1 MKYLEV
7 LENSRLIAI
16 LRGITPTEALDV
28 SKILVDSGFKIIE
41 VPLNSPNAFESIEV
55 LVNHYKDEKD
65 IFIGAG
71 TVCSSSDV
79 ERLKK
84 VGASLVISPNT
95 DISVIDKTNELNMIS
110 IPGFLTPSE
119 AYTAINAGAK
129 SLKLFPLRRFGVAYY
144 NDIKTILPKDMP
156 IIAVGGVD
164 ESNIEE
170 YLEDGIKYFGLGSSL
185 YKPNIDLNLLKQKA
199 DFFVKAV
206 RENDV

>member
-1 MKYLEV
+1 MTYLEV
-7 LENSRLIAI
+7 LEETRLIAI
-16 LRGITPTEALDV
+16 LRAITPAEVLEV
-28 SKILVDSGFKIIE
+28 STLLVDSGFKIIE
-41 VPLNSPNAFESIEV
+41 VPLNSPNAFESIKI
-55 LVNHYKDEKD
+55 LVDYYKEYDD

-71 TVCSSSDV
+71 TVCSSCDV
-79 ERLKK
+79 ELLKK
-84 VGASLVISPNT
+84 TNASLVISPNT
-95 DISVIDKTNELNMIS
+95 DISVINKTNELDMIS

-119 AYTAINAGAK
+119 AYSAINAGAK
-129 SLKLFPLRRFGVAYY
+129 SLKLFPFRKFGIEYY
-144 NDIKTILPKDMP
+144 NDIKTILPSHIP

-170 YLEDGIKYFGLGSSL
+170 YVEEGIKYFGLGSSL